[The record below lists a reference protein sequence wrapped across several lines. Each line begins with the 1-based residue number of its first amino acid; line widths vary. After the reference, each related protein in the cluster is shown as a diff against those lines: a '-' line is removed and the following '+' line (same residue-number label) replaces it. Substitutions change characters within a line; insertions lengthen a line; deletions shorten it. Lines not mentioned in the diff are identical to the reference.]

1 MATLRKNNVEKY
13 LRHFAK
19 SVIERGKKILQA
31 KKKNVSGKLL
41 DSLKY
46 RLEATSK
53 GYNLI
58 FKGADYAAF
67 VDKGVSGT
75 KTTRTYHNI
84 FGKRQRSPFKYK
96 AGVGNS
102 PNIGAL
108 AKWISRKGI
117 KGRDI
122 GYTKKDGTK
131 VKGTGRFIKTKSLAM
146 IFSKSI
152 QRKGLAAS
160 SFFSKPMSIEL
171 AKFDNGI
178 LEAFKTDIL
187 THFETIEL

>member
-1 MATLRKNNVEKY
+1 MAKLQKNNTEKY

-19 SVIERGKKILQA
+19 SVIERGKKILRA
-31 KKKNVSGKLL
+31 KGKEGKLS

-75 KTTRTYHNI
+75 KKRRMFINI
-84 FGKRQRSPFKYK
+84 DGRRKKSPFAYTNKQPPASVFDK
-96 AGVGNS
+96 WMIKKGLKGTRDKKGRFIS
-102 PNIGAL
+102 RKSLQFAL
-108 AKWISRKGI
+108 AKSIYTKGI
-117 KGRDI
+117 K
-122 GYTKKDGTK
+122 
-131 VKGTGRFIKTKSLAM
+131 
-146 IFSKSI
+146 
-152 QRKGLAAS
+152 AS